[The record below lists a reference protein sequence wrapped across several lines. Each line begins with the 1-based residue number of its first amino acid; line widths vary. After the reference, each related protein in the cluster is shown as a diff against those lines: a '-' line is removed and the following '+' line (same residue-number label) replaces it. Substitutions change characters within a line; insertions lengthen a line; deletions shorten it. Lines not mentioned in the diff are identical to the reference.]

1 MFTYNQSDI
10 SSLAQSNGT
19 YLVMPCNTVYHFTLT
34 PEAGLYLPSIIT
46 ITKVGQELIE
56 GADYTYNFSTGYV

>member
-10 SSLAQSNGT
+10 SSLAQ
-19 YLVMPCNTVYHFTLT
+19 YIVMPCNTVYHFTLT
-34 PEAGLYLPSIIT
+34 PEDGLYLPSINT